1 MKMAVHLTLS
11 CQNMIKI
18 DIMNHRPQTTD
29 HRPQTT
35 DHRPQTT
42 DHRPQTTNYKL
53 QTIILNDSMKSRYQ

>member
-42 DHRPQTTNYKL
+42 DHRPQTTDKKTKEKKNIGDQRK
-53 QTIILNDSMKSRYQ
+53 M

>member
-1 MKMAVHLTLS
+1 
-11 CQNMIKI
+11 MIKI

-42 DHRPQTTNYKL
+42 DHRPQTNF
-53 QTIILNDSMKSRYQ
+53 TIKNKSSFTKKNLIIV